1 MPGIAQ
7 YIKIKIIDQFFCRAV
22 VVMISRYKYG
32 SELIFRLLLR
42 TLSDEQY
49 QDVLNVCSSF
59 PHLEVDVKTKGK
71 WILKKV
77 IKT

>member
-1 MPGIAQ
+1 MPDIAR
-7 YIKIKIIDQFFCRAV
+7 YVKIKNGQLFCRAI
-22 VVMISRYKYG
+22 VVMISRYKYDG
-32 SELIFRLLLR
+32 KLIFRLLLR

-71 WILKKV
+71 WILKKSY
-77 IKT
+77 